1 MIILPWLSTN
11 HTIWSLHFW
20 SFSSAVVVVVVAA
33 VEIVPVD
40 TVVVAVGILV
50 HAAISHSWKWDRK
63 LTDSLVDGTAVGDV
77 ADLNF
82 VDLVVDVAA
91 AVDIAAEDNLP
102 IVA

>member
-20 SFSSAVVVVVVAA
+20 SFSSAVVVVAA

-77 ADLNF
+77 ADLNY
-82 VDLVVDVAA
+82 VELVVDVAA